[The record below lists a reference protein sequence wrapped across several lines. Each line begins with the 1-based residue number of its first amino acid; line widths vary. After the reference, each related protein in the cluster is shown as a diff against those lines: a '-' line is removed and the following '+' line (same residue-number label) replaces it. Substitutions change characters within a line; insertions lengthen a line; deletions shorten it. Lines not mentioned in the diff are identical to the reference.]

1 MRAAM
6 TNIFVYGSL
15 MSHEVQQVLL
25 RRIPPQLPAVAHGF
39 HRFQIKDRCYPA
51 VTALAEGSVQ
61 GRLLCGLT
69 EKETKLF
76 DLFEEEDYSRQVIQ
90 VATEEPFEGEA
101 HMYLW
106 VSGDA
111 GLYGEWKYDEH
122 FVPNLAGFVEMCK
135 EFMLEDEAR
144 LPPHLGFPRRVLPF
158 HPRSRSLRSSSS
170 GWKNQR
176 RGNDSRAA
184 RMGF

>member
-111 GLYGEWKYDEH
+111 GKQYHPHTCLGHGSWPWASRGPALTDR
-122 FVPNLAGFVEMCK
+122 FSLTTAAT
-135 EFMLEDEAR
+135 AR
-144 LPPHLGFPRRVLPF
+144 ALRRVEV
-158 HPRSRSLRSSSS
+158 
-170 GWKNQR
+170 
-176 RGNDSRAA
+176 
-184 RMGF
+184 